1 MSDRTET
8 AVSVLHLV
16 SGGYAEVHISWEIV
30 KTSEVLVI
38 TGRESL
44 QQMSRS
50 HLFIFPDISPKV
62 AEQKICTL
70 RFGKAID
77 KGKP

>member
-1 MSDRTET
+1 MSDET
-8 AVSVLHLV
+8 GIRFSVLRYV
-16 SGGYAEVHISWEIV
+16 SGCYAEVHISWVIV

-70 RFGKAID
+70 RFRKAID

>member
-1 MSDRTET
+1 MSDN
-8 AVSVLHLV
+8 SGNGGFVLYCV
-16 SGGYAEVHISWEIV
+16 SGCYAEVYISWEIV